1 MHMKKGLFLGLIAAV
16 VMLASCNKTL
26 QKPDEITVNPSPLV
40 LKGGKVDAA
49 ITGTFPQKKFAKK
62 GVLTVTPVL
71 KYAGKEALGEPV
83 TYVGEKAKENGKTV
97 SYKNG
102 GTYSQTCSFDYVPEM
117 RVSEL
122 YLRFEAKVG
131 KKVIEIPDVKIADGV
146 VTTPELAEA
155 KDNKTA
161 GTPDKFQRVIQ
172 ELTEADIKFLIQSAE
187 LRSSETKSE
196 SVKAL
201 QAAIKDAKANEKKE
215 ISKIEVSGYASPD
228 GGMDLNEKLA
238 QNRQKAAANF
248 LKKDLKKNKVAN
260 GVEANITAEDWEGF
274 QKAMEN
280 SNMQD
285 KDLVLR
291 VLSMYSDPEEREAQI
306 KNLSSVYGTI
316 AEEILPALRRSR
328 LILTTDLIGKSDDE
342 IREIAKNDPAQLS
355 VEELLYAATLTNDKA
370 EKKAL
375 YQKAAELYNDYRAY
389 NSLGQLY
396 FEEGNIAEARRCYAK
411 ALDIQP
417 NDPDVNYNAGVAA
430 LADNDLDK
438 AEEYLGK
445 AAGTK
450 ANLNAALGTLYTKK
464 GDYAAAKKAY
474 GETATN
480 NAAVQQILDEDY
492 AAAAKTLANV
502 KEPNATTAY
511 LKAVVGARTNDKAAV
526 IENLKAAVAQDA
538 KLKVRAAQDIEFA
551 KFAEDA
557 EFQAIWDYRP
567 IYFDEEKEARKDKR
581 LARLRRG
588 AFREEHEKNMTI
600 MKQKRQSKL
609 LIWFVLIGLLVF
621 GIYIFL

>member
-1 MHMKKGLFLGLIAAV
+1 MHMKKGLFLGLIAAA

-40 LKGGKVDAA
+40 LKGGMVDAE
-49 ITGTFPQKKFAKK
+49 ITGTFPEKKFAKK
-62 GVLTVTPVL
+62 GVLIVTPVL

-97 SYKNG
+97 NYRNG
-102 GTYSQTCSFDYVPEM
+102 GKYSQSCSFKYVPEM

-146 VTTPELAEA
+146 VTTPELADA

-172 ELTEADIKFLIQSAE
+172 ELTEADIKFLIQSSE
-187 LRSSETKSE
+187 LRSSETKSDE
-196 SVKAL
+196 VKAL
-201 QAAIKDAKANEKKE
+201 QAAIKDAKGNEKKE
-215 ISKIEVSGYASPD
+215 INKIEVSGYASPD

-248 LKKDLKKNKVAN
+248 LKNDLKKNKLNNAIA
-260 GVEANITAEDWEGF
+260 ANITAEDWEGF

-328 LILTTDLIGKSDDE
+328 LILTTDLIGKSDEE
-342 IREIAKNDPAQLS
+342 ISALAKNDPAQLS
-355 VEELLYAATLTNDKA
+355 VEELLYAATLTSDKA
-370 EKKAL
+370 EKKAI
-375 YQKAAELYNDYRAY
+375 YHKAADLYNDYRAW
-389 NSLGQLY
+389 NGLGQLY
-396 FEEGNIAEARRCYAK
+396 FEEGNITEARRCYAK
-411 ALDIQP
+411 ALEIQP

-430 LADNDLDK
+430 LADNDLEK
-438 AEEYLGK
+438 AEEYFGK

-474 GETATN
+474 GESATN

-492 AAAAKTLANV
+492 AAASKTLANI

-511 LKAVVGARTNDKAAV
+511 LKAIVGARTNDKAAV

-538 KLKVRAAQDIEFA
+538 QLKARAAQDIEFA

-557 EFQAIWDYRP
+557 EFQAIV
-567 IYFDEEKEARKDKR
+567 K
-581 LARLRRG
+581 
-588 AFREEHEKNMTI
+588 
-600 MKQKRQSKL
+600 
-609 LIWFVLIGLLVF
+609 
-621 GIYIFL
+621 

>member
-40 LKGGKVDAA
+40 LKGGKVNAE

-71 KYAGKEALGEPV
+71 KYAGKEAVGEPV

-97 SYKNG
+97 NYRNG
-102 GTYSQTCSFDYVPEM
+102 GKYTQTCSFDYVPEM

-146 VTTPELAEA
+146 VSTPELADA

-161 GTPDKFQRVIQ
+161 CTPDKFQRVIQ
-172 ELTEADIKFLIQSAE
+172 ELTEADIKFLIQSAS

-201 QAAIKDAKANEKKE
+201 QAAIKDAKDNEKKE
-215 ISKIEVSGYASPD
+215 INKIEVSGYASPD

-248 LKKDLKKNKVAN
+248 LKRDLKKNKVAN
-260 GVEANITAEDWEGF
+260 DVEANITAEDWEGF

-375 YQKAAELYNDYRAY
+375 YQKAAEIYNDYRAY
-389 NSLGQLY
+389 NNLGQLY

-411 ALDIQP
+411 ALEIQP
-417 NDPDVNYNAGVAA
+417 NDPDVNFNAGVAA

-438 AEEYLGK
+438 AEAFFGK

-492 AAAAKTLANV
+492 AAAAKTLANI

-538 KLKVRAAQDIEFA
+538 QLKARAAQDIEFA

-557 EFQAIWDYRP
+557 EFQAIV
-567 IYFDEEKEARKDKR
+567 K
-581 LARLRRG
+581 
-588 AFREEHEKNMTI
+588 
-600 MKQKRQSKL
+600 
-609 LIWFVLIGLLVF
+609 
-621 GIYIFL
+621 

>member
-1 MHMKKGLFLGLIAAV
+1 MHMKKGLFLGLIAAAV
-16 VMLASCNKTL
+16 VLASCNKTL
-26 QKPDEITVNPSPLV
+26 PSPEQISVNPNPLEKV
-40 LKGGKVDAA
+40 GGKVNAE
-49 ITGTFPQKKFAKK
+49 ITGTFPQKKFARK

-71 KYAGKEALGEPV
+71 KYDGKEALGEPV

-102 GTYSQTCSFDYVPEM
+102 GKYSQSCSFDYVPAM
-117 RVSEL
+117 RKSEL

-146 VTTPELAEA
+146 VATSELAEA

-196 SVKAL
+196 NVKAF
-201 QAAIKDAKANEKKE
+201 QAAIKDAKEAERKE
-215 ISKIEVSGYASPD
+215 ISKIEVAGYASPD

-260 GVEANITAEDWEGF
+260 AVESKITAEDWEGF

-342 IREIAKNDPAQLS
+342 IRELAKKDPAQLS

-370 EKKAL
+370 EKMAIYK
-375 YQKAAELYNDYRAY
+375 KAAEQYNDYRAY
-389 NSLGQLY
+389 NGMGQLY

-411 ALDIQP
+411 ALEIQP

-430 LADNDLDK
+430 MADGDLAK

-450 ANLNAALGTLYTKK
+450 ANLQAALGTLYTQK
-464 GDYAAAKKAY
+464 GDYNAAKKAY
-474 GETATN
+474 GQSATN

-492 AAAAKTLANV
+492 AAAAKTLDAV

-526 IENLKAAVAQDA
+526 YANLKSAIAQDA
-538 KLKVRAAQDIEFA
+538 KLKARAAQDIEFA

-557 EFQAIWDYRP
+557 EFKA
-567 IYFDEEKEARKDKR
+567 
-581 LARLRRG
+581 
-588 AFREEHEKNMTI
+588 
-600 MKQKRQSKL
+600 
-609 LIWFVLIGLLVF
+609 LVK
-621 GIYIFL
+621 

>member
-1 MHMKKGLFLGLIAAV
+1 MKKGLFLGLIAAV

-49 ITGTFPQKKFAKK
+49 ITGTFPEKKFAKK

-97 SYKNG
+97 NYRNG
-102 GTYSQTCSFDYVPEM
+102 GKYTQSCSFDYVPEM

-131 KKVIEIPDVKIADGV
+131 KKVIEIPDIKIADGV
-146 VTTPELAEA
+146 VTTPELADA

-161 GTPDKFQRVIQ
+161 CTPDKFQRVIQ

-187 LRSSETKSE
+187 IRSSEAKNE

-201 QAAIKDAKANEKKE
+201 QAAIKDAKDNEKKE
-215 ISKIEVSGYASPD
+215 INKIEVSGYASAD

-260 GVEANITAEDWEGF
+260 DVEANITAEDWEGF

-370 EKKAL
+370 EKKEL
-375 YQKAAELYNDYRAY
+375 YAKAANIYNDYRAW
-389 NSLGQLY
+389 NSLGQLF
-396 FEEGNIAEARRCYAK
+396 FEEGNIAEARRCYGH
-411 ALDIQP
+411 ALEIQP
-417 NDPDVNYNAGVAA
+417 NDPDVNFNAGVAA

-438 AEEYLGK
+438 AEEFFGK

-480 NAAVQQILDEDY
+480 NAAVQQILDENY
-492 AAAAKTLANV
+492 AAASQTLANI

-511 LKAVVGARTNDKAAV
+511 LKAIVGARTNDKAAV

-538 KLKVRAAQDIEFA
+538 QLKARAAQDIEFA

-557 EFQAIWDYRP
+557 EFQAIV
-567 IYFDEEKEARKDKR
+567 K
-581 LARLRRG
+581 
-588 AFREEHEKNMTI
+588 
-600 MKQKRQSKL
+600 
-609 LIWFVLIGLLVF
+609 
-621 GIYIFL
+621 

>member
-71 KYAGKEALGEPV
+71 KYAGKEALGKPV

-97 SYKNG
+97 NYRNG
-102 GTYSQTCSFDYVPEM
+102 GKYTQTCSFNYVPEM

-146 VTTPELAEA
+146 VSTPELADA

-161 GTPDKFQRVIQ
+161 CTPDKFQRVIQ
-172 ELTEADIKFLIQSAE
+172 ELTEADIKFLIQSAS

-201 QAAIKDAKANEKKE
+201 QAAIKDAKGNEKKE
-215 ISKIEVSGYASPD
+215 INKIEVSGYASPD

-260 GVEANITAEDWEGF
+260 DVEANITAEDWEGF

-342 IREIAKNDPAQLS
+342 IREIAKTDPAQLS

-375 YQKAAELYNDYRAY
+375 YQKAAEIYNDYRAY
-389 NSLGQLY
+389 NNLGQLY
-396 FEEGNIAEARRCYAK
+396 FEEGNIIEARRCYAK
-411 ALDIQP
+411 ALEIQP
-417 NDPDVNYNAGVAA
+417 NDPDVNFNAGVAA

-438 AEEYLGK
+438 AEAFFGK

-492 AAAAKTLANV
+492 AAAAKTLANI

-538 KLKVRAAQDIEFA
+538 QLKARAAKDIEFA

-557 EFQAIWDYRP
+557 EFQAIV
-567 IYFDEEKEARKDKR
+567 K
-581 LARLRRG
+581 
-588 AFREEHEKNMTI
+588 
-600 MKQKRQSKL
+600 
-609 LIWFVLIGLLVF
+609 
-621 GIYIFL
+621 

>member
-1 MHMKKGLFLGLIAAV
+1 MKKGLFLSLIAAV
-16 VMLASCNKTL
+16 ALLASCNKTL
-26 QKPDEITVNPSPLV
+26 PNPDQITVNPSPLV
-40 LKGGKVDAA
+40 KIGNKVDAE
-49 ITGTFPQKKFAKK
+49 ITGTFPEKKFAKK

-71 KYAGKEALGEPV
+71 KFEGQEVVGEPV

-97 SYKNG
+97 NYKQG
-102 GTYSQTCSFDYVPEM
+102 GKYSQSCSFDYVPAM
-117 RVSEL
+117 RKSEL
-122 YLRFEAKVG
+122 YLRFEAKIG
-131 KKVIEIPDVKIADGV
+131 KKVIEIPDLKIADGV
-146 VTTPELAEA
+146 VATDELAEA

-161 GTPDKFQRVIQ
+161 TTPDKFQRVIQ

-187 LRSSETKSE
+187 LRSKETKSDE
-196 SVKAL
+196 VKAL
-201 QAAIKDAKANEKKE
+201 QAAIKDAKEAERKE
-215 ISKIEVSGYASPD
+215 INKIEVAGYASPD

-248 LKKDLKKNKVAN
+248 LKKDLKKNKVNNAI
-260 GVEANITAEDWEGF
+260 ESNITAEDWEGF

-306 KNLSSVYGTI
+306 KNLSNVYGTI

-342 IREIAKNDPAQLS
+342 IRELAANDPAQLS

-370 EKKAL
+370 EKQAL
-375 YQKAAELYNDYRAY
+375 YQKAADLYNDYRAW

-396 FEEGNIAEARRCYAK
+396 FEDGNIAEARRCYAK
-411 ALDIQP
+411 ALEIQP
-417 NDPDVNYNAGVAA
+417 NDPDVNYNAGIAA
-430 LADNDLDK
+430 MADGDLEK
-438 AEEYLGK
+438 AEEHFGK

-450 ANLNAALGTLYTKK
+450 GNLNAALGTLYTQK

-474 GETATN
+474 GDNATN
-480 NAAVQQILDEDY
+480 NAAVQQILSEDY
-492 AAAAKTLANV
+492 AAAAQTLANV

-526 IENLKAAVAQDA
+526 IENLKSAIAQDA
-538 KLKVRAAQDIEFA
+538 ALKDRAAQDIEFA

-557 EFQAIWDYRP
+557 EFQAIV
-567 IYFDEEKEARKDKR
+567 K
-581 LARLRRG
+581 
-588 AFREEHEKNMTI
+588 
-600 MKQKRQSKL
+600 
-609 LIWFVLIGLLVF
+609 
-621 GIYIFL
+621 